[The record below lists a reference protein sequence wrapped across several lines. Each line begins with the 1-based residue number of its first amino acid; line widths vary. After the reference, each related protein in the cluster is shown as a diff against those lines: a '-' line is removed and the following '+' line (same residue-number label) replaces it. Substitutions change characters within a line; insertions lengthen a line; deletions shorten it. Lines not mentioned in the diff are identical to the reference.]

1 MLKWI
6 LLVVIVV
13 AFPAEVG
20 RLLADLVVIARDTF
34 TTLIAAFN
42 NKGIQMIRFIVG
54 LVIVMGAVGTLD
66 IDPEANVLLQ
76 TALAGVGLV
85 LMYMGTQKMKEM

>member
-1 MLKWI
+1 
-6 LLVVIVV
+6 
-13 AFPAEVG
+13 
-20 RLLADLVVIARDTF
+20 
-34 TTLIAAFN
+34 
-42 NKGIQMIRFIVG
+42 MIRFVSG

>member
-1 MLKWI
+1 LQHLTIEEYK
-6 LLVVIVV
+6 
-13 AFPAEVG
+13 
-20 RLLADLVVIARDTF
+20 
-34 TTLIAAFN
+34 
-42 NKGIQMIRFIVG
+42 MIRFVLG

>member
-1 MLKWI
+1 
-6 LLVVIVV
+6 
-13 AFPAEVG
+13 
-20 RLLADLVVIARDTF
+20 
-34 TTLIAAFN
+34 
-42 NKGIQMIRFIVG
+42 MIRFVLG
-54 LVIVMGAVGTLD
+54 LVIVFGAVGTLD

>member
-1 MLKWI
+1 
-6 LLVVIVV
+6 
-13 AFPAEVG
+13 
-20 RLLADLVVIARDTF
+20 
-34 TTLIAAFN
+34 
-42 NKGIQMIRFIVG
+42 MIRFVLG